1 MFARRNLAPGIVP
14 GVSALA
20 TSWLAVKVYPGLARY
35 EDYIELAAWSGSGG
49 ISYYE

>member
-1 MFARRNLAPGIVP
+1 MAPGIVP

-20 TSWLAVKVYPGLARY
+20 TSWLAAKVYPGLGSQDAMRY

-49 ISYYE
+49 IFYYE

>member
-1 MFARRNLAPGIVP
+1 MP

-20 TSWLAVKVYPGLARY
+20 TGWLEAKVYPGLGSQDAMRY
-35 EDYIELAAWSGSGG
+35 EDYLSIYIELAAWSGTGG